1 MLPAQALETLL
12 QHFEVEFVK
21 LAECLVSP
29 GWRLEMA
36 PTEVPGIHY
45 VLCGAGAM
53 AIEGEAPMAVN
64 PHTLAIVPPGR
75 SFTLEVSGSSHGNT
89 RTVHARGAKLTP
101 GSNVRRF
108 VAGDAA
114 PEIILICGYF
124 RASYGVAL
132 DPFQD
137 LAAPIFETFAAPDR
151 LDTTLKSAL
160 VELRAQ
166 EAGSGAMSATL
177 LKQVLIAVLR
187 RSLNVKRRWAERFAG
202 LQDPQIARAFTAML
216 ARPGAAHSVATLSQA
231 SGLSRSAF
239 MVRFKDAFGESP
251 MAVLRAVR
259 LKRARAMLATGRLS
273 TTQVARAVGYASR
286 TAFLRNPGHD
296 GQDSELKADSIPE

>member
-36 PTEVPGIHY
+36 PTDAPGIHY
-45 VLCGAGAM
+45 VLSGAGAM
-53 AIEGEAPMAVN
+53 AIGEEAPTAVK

-75 SFTLEVSGSSHGNT
+75 SFTLQVPGSFDAKT
-89 RTVHARGAKLTP
+89 RSVHLRSAKLTP
-101 GSNVRRF
+101 GNVRRF

-137 LAAPIFETFAAPDR
+137 LAAPIFETFAATDR

-187 RSLNVKRRWAERFAG
+187 RSLNLKRRWAERFAG
-202 LQDPQIARAFTAML
+202 LQDPQIARAFTSML

-259 LKRARAMLATGRLS
+259 LKRARAMLATGRLN
-273 TTQVARAVGYASR
+273 TIQVAHAVGYSSR
-286 TAFLRNPGHD
+286 TAFHRAYA
-296 GQDSELKADSIPE
+296 KAFGEDAAREA